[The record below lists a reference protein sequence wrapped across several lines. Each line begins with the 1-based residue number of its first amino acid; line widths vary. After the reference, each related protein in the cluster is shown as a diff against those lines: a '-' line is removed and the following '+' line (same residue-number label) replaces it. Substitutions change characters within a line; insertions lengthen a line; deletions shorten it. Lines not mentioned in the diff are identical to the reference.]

1 MTNSDTPPPPAPGG
15 DPPGDGR
22 PGAGPALPE
31 PHSAPALV
39 IGHAE
44 YAAGLVSAVGA
55 ITGRGGLL
63 VPLTNSDAGVDA
75 IERRLAE
82 AADATGARVIFTD
95 LPAGSCAFAAR
106 RLLRSR
112 PEMIVVTGVT
122 LPALIDYVF
131 HAELPPT
138 DAADHACEMG
148 RKAMSVM
155 RGAAAAPAATPAAA
169 EAPVAG
175 GGSRA
180 G

>member
-1 MTNSDTPPPPAPGG
+1 MTNSDTPSPTPEAP
-15 DPPGDGR
+15 DG
-22 PGAGPALPE
+22 E
-31 PHSAPALV
+31 PRVAPALV
-39 IGHAE
+39 IGHAA

-55 ITGRGGLL
+55 ITGRGELL
-63 VPLTNSDAGVDA
+63 VPLTNEDAGIDE
-75 IERRLAE
+75 IERRLAD

-112 PEMIVVTGVT
+112 PDMVVVTGVT

-131 HAELPPT
+131 HAELPPP

-148 RKAMSVM
+148 RKSIAVM
-155 RGAAAAPAATPAAA
+155 RGAGAAGNAAS
-169 EAPVAG
+169 G
-175 GGSRA
+175 GTRA

>member
-1 MTNSDTPPPPAPGG
+1 MTNSDTPPPPPAPGAEA
-15 DPPGDGR
+15 PGDGT
-22 PGAGPALPE
+22 PLPE

-63 VPLTNSDAGVDA
+63 VPLTNRDAGVDE

-155 RGAAAAPAATPAAA
+155 RGAAAEP
-169 EAPVAG
+169 PVAS

>member
-1 MTNSDTPPPPAPGG
+1 MTNSDTPPPPPAPGAE
-15 DPPGDGR
+15 PPGT
-22 PGAGPALPE
+22 GAPLPE

-63 VPLTNSDAGVDA
+63 VPLTNSDAGVDE

-155 RGAAAAPAATPAAA
+155 RGAAASAEAAPGAAA
-169 EAPVAG
+169 EPPVAS